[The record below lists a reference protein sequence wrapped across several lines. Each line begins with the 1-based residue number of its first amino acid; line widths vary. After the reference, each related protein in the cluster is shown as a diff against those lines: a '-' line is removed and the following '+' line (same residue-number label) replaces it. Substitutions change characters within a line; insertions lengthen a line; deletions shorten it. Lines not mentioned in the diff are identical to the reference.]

1 MVLFDSHCH
10 LYDDKYEGKAEEII
24 NNAHENGVLYM
35 TNIGTD
41 EETSRLV
48 VEQAKKYDGV
58 FAAIGLYPEFCND
71 DEVDL
76 SFIERLLENNGEQ
89 CSPLRSGEIEGEAI
103 QNDGQC
109 SLAHRGKIVAIG
121 EIGLDYHGEGV
132 NKENQKKH
140 FIEQID
146 LANKLDLPICIHNRD
161 ADMDMLEILKK
172 HKVNKGFLMHC
183 FSSSLEI
190 AKEIIKLG
198 GYISLAGPVTFKNAR
213 GLIDVA
219 KFVPLDKIMV
229 ETDAPYL
236 CPEPLRGRRNE
247 PANVRF
253 TAQKIADIKEMSFE
267 EFAQITT
274 ENAKRFYNVD

>member
-1 MVLFDSHCH
+1 MILFDSHCH
-10 LYDDKYEGKAEEII
+10 LYDEKFEGKAEEII
-24 NNAHENGVLYM
+24 KKAHENDVLYM
-35 TNIGTD
+35 ANIGTD
-41 EETSRLV
+41 KETSELV
-48 VEQAKKYDGV
+48 VAQALKYDGV
-58 FAAIGLYPEFCND
+58 FAVIGLYPEFCND
-71 DEVDL
+71 DEVNL
-76 SFIERLLENNGEQ
+76 SFIEDLVAVHSVSQDNED
-89 CSPLRSGEIEGEAI
+89 SK
-103 QNDGQC
+103 QN
-109 SLAHRGKIVAIG
+109 KIVAIG

-140 FIEQID
+140 FVEQIE

-219 KFVPLDKIMV
+219 KFVPLDRLLV
-229 ETDAPYL
+229 ETDSPYL
-236 CPEPLRGRRNE
+236 SPEPLRGRRNE
-247 PANVRF
+247 PANVKF
-253 TAQKIADIKEMSFE
+253 TAQKIADIREMPLIE
-267 EFAQITT
+267 LAEITT
-274 ENAKRFYNVD
+274 KNAMKFYNIG

>member
-10 LYDDKYEGKAEEII
+10 LYDEKYEGNSDEII
-24 NNAHENGVLYM
+24 KNAHENNVMYM
-35 TNIGTD
+35 ANIGTD
-41 EETSRLV
+41 EETAKLV
-48 VEQAKKYDGV
+48 VEQANNYDGV
-58 FAAIGLYPEFCND
+58 YAVIGLYPEFCND
-71 DEVDL
+71 DIVDL
-76 SFIERLLENNGEQ
+76 RFIQKLIL
-89 CSPLRSGEIEGEAI
+89 SSK
-103 QNDGQC
+103 
-109 SLAHRGKIVAIG
+109 KIVAIG
-121 EIGLDYHGEGV
+121 EIGLDYHGEDV

-146 LANKLDLPICIHNRD
+146 LANELSLPICIHSRD
-161 ADMDMLEILKK
+161 ADMDMLEVLKN
-172 HKVNKGFLMHC
+172 HKVNKGFVMHC

-219 KFVPLDKIMV
+219 KFVPLDKLLV

-253 TAQKIADIKEMSFE
+253 TAQKIADIKEMSLE
-267 EFAQITT
+267 EFARITT
-274 ENAKRFYNVD
+274 ENAKRFYKI